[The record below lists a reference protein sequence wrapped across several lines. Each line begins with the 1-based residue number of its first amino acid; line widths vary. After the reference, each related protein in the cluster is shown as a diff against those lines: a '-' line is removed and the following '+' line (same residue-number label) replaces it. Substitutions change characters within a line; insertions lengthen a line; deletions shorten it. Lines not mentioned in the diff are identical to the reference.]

1 MSRHSSITQDWMG
14 WNVGLFPRACHHPCS
29 GTWGYHF
36 PLETSLYIP
45 HTEKAE
51 FCLCY
56 LIISMRSQL
65 LPMVRFSRDSGNFCV
80 QVIGMQNEMNQKRH
94 LPIQTQMTR
103 DTRQMTNSHRK
114 KTGPSKVYASPSWG
128 LGKWVQWKQKMKTFA
143 TVQLLFCELWNSLA
157 KGRLC
162 LLTHSDVNSCLS
174 IAKLTHWKV
183 IWVQNARQHDVG
195 WKVFQLYSQTGEG

>member
-56 LIISMRSQL
+56 LITSMRSQL

-114 KTGPSKVYASPSWG
+114 KRALQRSTRVHLEVLANEFNENKR
-128 LGKWVQWKQKMKTFA
+128 WKRLQQFNFYF
-143 TVQLLFCELWNSLA
+143 VNCETA
-157 KGRLC
+157 
-162 LLTHSDVNSCLS
+162 
-174 IAKLTHWKV
+174 
-183 IWVQNARQHDVG
+183 
-195 WKVFQLYSQTGEG
+195 